1 MKTALVVLS
10 DPAGGEDS
18 LGRVFSALA
27 AAKDFSERGEEVTLL
42 FQGAGTR
49 WASVLADNGHGLHA
63 LYTAVRST
71 IAGVGCVFD
80 VLRRSRGRRGCR
92 ARVRRGERHPRR
104 RRAAEPRPAQGRG
117 ILGPRLLTWLLLL
130 SPSTRVCRR
139 PSNGASAG

>member
-18 LGRVFSALA
+18 LGRVFNALA

-71 IAGVGCVFD
+71 IAGASDACSTFFGAREGVEGAGLEFVAENDIPGLGGLPSLAQLRAEGFSVLVF
-80 VLRRSRGRRGCR
+80 
-92 ARVRRGERHPRR
+92 
-104 RRAAEPRPAQGRG
+104 
-117 ILGPRLLTWLLLL
+117 
-130 SPSTRVCRR
+130 
-139 PSNGASAG
+139 